1 MLSQP
6 PLMPFIEYLE
16 QRVHLSVSTD
26 AAGVPAPQPAP
37 VSTAVSATATTN
49 PTSAGSSQSGFIG
62 DSVNYVA
69 GSTAAA
75 PVATTSLIDGSL
87 TSTHQSTLTGTRA
100 GLATV
105 NTYSSGS
112 GSNTTPASVATGTAT
127 LNAESIFSSVSLSN
141 SNLAATDTAQSPLVQ
156 LVGL

>member
-6 PLMPFIEYLE
+6 SLMPFIEYLE

-37 VSTAVSATATTN
+37 APTTVSATATTT
-49 PTSAGSSQSGFIG
+49 PGSKSGFIG

-69 GSTAAA
+69 GSNTGTAS
-75 PVATTSLIDGSL
+75 VATTSLIDGSL

-105 NTYSSGS
+105 NTYPSGS
-112 GSNTTPASVATGTAT
+112 GSSTTPAGVTTGTAT

>member
-1 MLSQP
+1 
-6 PLMPFIEYLE
+6 MPFIEYLE

-37 VSTAVSATATTN
+37 APTTVSATATTTPN
-49 PTSAGSSQSGFIG
+49 PTSAGSPQSGFIG

-69 GSTAAA
+69 GSTTAAA
-75 PVATTSLIDGSL
+75 PVATKGLLDGSL

-112 GSNTTPASVATGTAT
+112 GSNTTPAGVTTGTAT